1 MKQRFV
7 FLFALSLT
15 AALVFGCGIFSER
28 YEKTETEDR
37 TISAIGKTKLVLE
50 NISGRIELNQS
61 TDSGVIRI
69 VARKEISVRK
79 KDLDKPFDEIK
90 IRIDT
95 TGNEIRIE
103 ADINTKT
110 KTKFFNF
117 GSMKGPKV
125 EYELYVPANLHL
137 DISNVNGSV
146 TAGSISG
153 DLKIELVNGDVSI
166 ENFTGL
172 FESEI
177 TNGEISMGVDSTTG
191 IDIETINGSVDL
203 TFGSN
208 VSANLKVETTN
219 GKIIDENLSMSNV
232 KREKKNLKADIGTN
246 PSTSVSVSTVNG
258 RVTLKGKGKNWQ

>member
-50 NISGRIELNQS
+50 NISGKIELNQS
-61 TDSGVIRI
+61 TDSGIIRL

-90 IRIDT
+90 IRVDT
-95 TGNEIRIE
+95 TGSEIKIE

-110 KTKFFNF
+110 RTKFFNF

-125 EYELYVPANLHL
+125 DYELYIPAGFQLNL
-137 DISNVNGSV
+137 SNVNGD
-146 TAGSISG
+146 ISSG
-153 DLKIELVNGDVSI
+153 LFDGNIKLELINGDVSI
-166 ENFTGL
+166 EHFTGL

-203 TFGSN
+203 TFGEN

-219 GKIIDENLSMSNV
+219 GKIIDENLNLSDV
-232 KREKKNLKADIGTN
+232 KREKKNLKADLGNN
-246 PSTSVSVSTVNG
+246 PSSSVSISTVNG
-258 RVTLKGKGKNWQ
+258 RITLKGKGKNWQ